1 LPPAGWADGGNWQ
14 LSWDCWLNNY
24 IGGNATQTSMQGG
37 IFVTADDPASMAE
50 AAMLGFAV
58 APKILICPADKFPKA
73 LWLNGLPIFARRSY
87 AMVSVG
93 QQQGAAADYQ
103 RDPAN
108 GLPDLNQ
115 PGKMGVGIYWVVGRR
130 YPAPSWNAQGY
141 KTTVVR
147 DPAGSILLC
156 ENTHGQQ
163 CAGNIWTC
171 ICTGPWGSNNE
182 LVQIDPNAPPQD
194 PNSNSSVNQG
204 ALLYKAHRSR
214 FNYVFNDG
222 HVETLK
228 IEQTIGSGT
237 KLIPKGM
244 WTVAQGD

>member
-1 LPPAGWADGGNWQ
+1 MGG
-14 LSWDCWLNNY
+14 S
-24 IGGNATQTSMQGG
+24 
-37 IFVTADDPASMAE
+37 DPY
-50 AAMLGFAV
+50 FA
-58 APKILICPADKFPKA
+58 K
-73 LWLNGLPIFARRSY
+73 RSY

-93 QQQGAAADYQ
+93 QNQGAGADYQ
-103 RDPAN
+103 RDPIN

-115 PGKMGVGIYWVVGRR
+115 PGRMGVGIYWVAGRQW
-130 YPAPSWNAQGY
+130 PAPNWNAQGY

-182 LVQIDPNAPPQD
+182 LVQIDPNAQPQD
-194 PNSNSSVNQG
+194 PNSSTSVNQG
-204 ALLYKAHRSR
+204 ALIYKSHRSR

-228 IEQTIGSGT
+228 IEQTVGSGT